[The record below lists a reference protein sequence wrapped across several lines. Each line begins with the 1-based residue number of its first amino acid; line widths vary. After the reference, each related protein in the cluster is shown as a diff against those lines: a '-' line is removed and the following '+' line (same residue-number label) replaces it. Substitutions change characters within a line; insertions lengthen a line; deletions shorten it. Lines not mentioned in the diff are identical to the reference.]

1 MSFLYSKG
9 SLMKSWG
16 TPTLPQILYYPEK
29 ISDKHSSLLS
39 RMRQGR
45 TVKSFIRLRPGPVER
60 PLEVALGAPEFGL
73 EEPVDGEEDD
83 AVEALHL
90 KTKKQTV

>member
-1 MSFLYSKG
+1 M
-9 SLMKSWG
+9 
-16 TPTLPQILYYPEK
+16 
-29 ISDKHSSLLS
+29 
-39 RMRQGR
+39 
-45 TVKSFIRLRPGPVER
+45 RPGPVER

-90 KTKKQTV
+90 KTKKTDRFTAVDEIVYCYETIQLNLIWLEPLAACSLTKKY